1 LQEIDRVPKGRLV
14 RLKALMVREVEVLF
28 RHTFSGLKPKE
39 TALP

>member
-1 LQEIDRVPKGRLV
+1 LQKIDRVPKGRLV

-28 RHTFSGLKPKE
+28 RHTFSGLKAKE